1 MKAAPFIAMLSCF
14 MLLIDAVSLDA
25 YGWDEESRLMQ
36 QSDHYHR
43 RLQREQS
50 QRDYDASQA
59 GLLERSNSRV
69 DYLLTAILIIS
80 LVLVVLFPGKASG
93 LARAKKLRSGR

>member
-1 MKAAPFIAMLSCF
+1 MKVESFIAMLSCL

-36 QSDHYHR
+36 QSDHYLR
-43 RLQREQS
+43 RLEREQS

-59 GLLERSNSRV
+59 GLLERSDSRV
-69 DYLLTAILIIS
+69 DYLLIAILIIP
-80 LVLVVLFPGKASG
+80 LVLVVLFSGRASG
-93 LARAKKLRSGR
+93 LARVKKLRSGR